1 MMRNSGD
8 GTLARRGDASEENFH
23 GTSAS
28 GERQRPEAVVPWTTS
43 GGRAGAFSRGAR
55 GDTPRKKET
64 GAEGDGCGAPRMKPA
79 PVLVIACGALGR
91 ELHAIRCANGWDH
104 LRIRCLD
111 PELHLRPAQIAP
123 RLRAEIARARGQ
135 YRRIFIGYAD
145 CGSYGGID
153 RVLEDYPDV
162 ERLPGLH
169 CYEFFAG
176 AEHFERLA
184 DDEPGTFYLTDFLVR
199 FFDRLVVET
208 LQLDGHPELFDAFFG
223 NYRRLVYLSQT
234 RDPELL
240 AGARAAAARLGLE
253 FAHVHTGYGALES
266 GVARIAE
273 G

>member
-8 GTLARRGDASEENFH
+8 GTLARRGDASE
-23 GTSAS
+23 A
-28 GERQRPEAVVPWTTS
+28 Q
-43 GGRAGAFSRGAR
+43 
-55 GDTPRKKET
+55 
-64 GAEGDGCGAPRMKPA
+64 PRMKPA

-123 RLRAEIARARGQ
+123 RLRAEIARARDEQ

-169 CYEFFAG
+169 CYELFAG
-176 AEHFERLA
+176 AELFERLA

-199 FFDRLVVET
+199 FFDRFVVET
-208 LQLDGHPELFDAFFG
+208 LHLDRHPDLLDAFFG

-253 FAHVHTGYGALES
+253 FAHVHTGYGALEAR
-266 GVARIAE
+266 VARIAE